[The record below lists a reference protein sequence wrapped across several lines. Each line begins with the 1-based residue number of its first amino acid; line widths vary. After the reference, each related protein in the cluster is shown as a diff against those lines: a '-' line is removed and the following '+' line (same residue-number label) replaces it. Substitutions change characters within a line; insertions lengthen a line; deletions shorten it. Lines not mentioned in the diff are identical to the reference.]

1 MQVKMIEKWGE
12 MQVKWD
18 FRLVRSSYRG
28 STVRIHCLAVI

>member
-1 MQVKMIEKWGE
+1 MQMEMTEKWGE

-18 FRLVRSSYRG
+18 FHLVRSSYRG